1 MARTS
6 GQLRG
11 LTCVAPEHRGSHRVR
26 RLLQR
31 LAGGGARP
39 GRGLRGRH
47 VPVLGVLP
55 VLPVL
60 NVLNILGVLGVLRV
74 LGPSVPGGG
83 CVQTEAGCRRRAPG
97 PLMRVPLVLALLV
110 SVANT
115 AAPCTATR
123 QAPAEQQ
130 TTASKKWTT

>member
-11 LTCVAPEHRGSHRVR
+11 LTCVAPEHRGRHRVR

-47 VPVLGVLP
+47 VLP
-55 VLPVL
+55 VLS
-60 NVLNILGVLGVLRV
+60 VLNILGVLSV

-97 PLMRVPLVLALLV
+97 PLMRVPLPLVLLLV

-115 AAPCTATR
+115 ACTLHSHPPSTGRAADNRFQEVDNLT
-123 QAPAEQQ
+123 
-130 TTASKKWTT
+130 